1 MLSDKKNDYEQTQ
14 SAISREIYK
23 KIEDVLKKHNLKPE
37 KRLIERFLHNISPI
51 VDILND
57 RLLESLVIENLT
69 IGESYFFRDMQTF
82 EKLRKIL
89 PKKSFWNILSVG
101 CSKGEEV
108 YTTAIVAKES
118 GVDFKITG
126 IDVNHQRI
134 IQAQKGCYRFWSV
147 RFLNESDI
155 VKYFNIVNGEYCIK
169 DEYKN
174 NVKFVVGNI
183 LDKGI
188 VFEKQEKFD
197 IIFVRRVLL
206 YIEQYERAVKKLS
219 DLLKDDG
226 YMILGAGEYHPNV
239 FEYFT
244 PAFSDTGAIFRKI
257 KSHEREKEEIQ
268 KVRDTQLNKK
278 TFKEIVNPSKNHT
291 SPHESSESA
300 LSINKFKIAK
310 TIKTSIESA
319 SFEEKIAIIEELISQ
334 KKYKEA
340 YENIKEVS
348 AEYKTNYII
357 WKYRVLVELEL
368 SIIDEAKQSLK
379 NALFLNSSDDEIWQ
393 LKHAIDFHTKNTE
406 RHNLS

>member
-1 MLSDKKNDYEQTQ
+1 MLSYKKNDYEQTQ
-14 SAISREIYK
+14 SVISREIYK
-23 KIEDVLKKHNLKPE
+23 KVEDVLKKHNLKPE
-37 KRLIERFLHNISPI
+37 KRLIERFLHNITPI
-51 VDILND
+51 VDIFND
-57 RLLESLVIENLT
+57 RLLELLVVENLT
-69 IGESYFFRDMQTF
+69 IGESYFFRDIQTF

-147 RFLNESDI
+147 RFLNESDT

-169 DEYKN
+169 GEYKN
-174 NVKFVVGNI
+174 NVKFLVGNI

-188 VFEKQEKFD
+188 DFEKQEKFD

-206 YIEQYERAVKKLS
+206 YIEQYERVVKKLS

-226 YMILGAGEYHPNV
+226 YMILGAGEYHPKV

-257 KSHEREKEEIQ
+257 KAHEREKEEIH
-268 KVRDTQLNKK
+268 KVHDTQLNKK
-278 TFKEIVNPSKNHT
+278 TFKEIVNPSR
-291 SPHESSESA
+291 ESSESS
-300 LSINKFKIAK
+300 LSIDKFKIAK

-340 YENIKEVS
+340 YENIKELS
-348 AEYKTNYII
+348 AEYETNYII

-368 SIIDEAKQSLK
+368 SIIDEAKKSLK

-393 LKHAIDFHTKNTE
+393 LKNAIDFHTKNTK